1 MTKERLN
8 QKILSYINEMP
19 SLPVSASKVLE
30 ICNSSRVNPSD
41 LNQVISLDP
50 VLTGRLLQLINS
62 AYYALNTHITSIVK
76 VITMLG
82 LNTVKNLALSM
93 AVLNV
98 MPKNRGRG
106 GLNMSSYWMHCLCVG
121 ASSKLLAEK
130 QGIDVKYLEEYFLAG
145 FLHDLGKIP
154 LNAVLS
160 QEYMDLITLAG
171 NEHRALNDVENDSLG
186 IDHCAAGVMIS
197 SAWKLDSSIN
207 DVIANHHKA
216 NEYSGKN
223 SGIVCTVAAAN
234 YLSNV
239 YEVGFAGD
247 KYPVKLDRKVWNTIG
262 FNEDVFVDIMEKL
275 YSEIE
280 RAKLFLHIS

>member
-1 MTKERLN
+1 
-8 QKILSYINEMP
+8 
-19 SLPVSASKVLE
+19 
-30 ICNSSRVNPSD
+30 
-41 LNQVISLDP
+41 
-50 VLTGRLLQLINS
+50 
-62 AYYALNTHITSIVK
+62 
-76 VITMLG
+76 
-82 LNTVKNLALSM
+82 
-93 AVLNV
+93 
-98 MPKNRGRG
+98 
-106 GLNMSSYWMHCLCVG
+106 
-121 ASSKLLAEK
+121 
-130 QGIDVKYLEEYFLAG
+130 
-145 FLHDLGKIP
+145 
-154 LNAVLS
+154 
-160 QEYMDLITLAG
+160 
-171 NEHRALNDVENDSLG
+171 DSLG